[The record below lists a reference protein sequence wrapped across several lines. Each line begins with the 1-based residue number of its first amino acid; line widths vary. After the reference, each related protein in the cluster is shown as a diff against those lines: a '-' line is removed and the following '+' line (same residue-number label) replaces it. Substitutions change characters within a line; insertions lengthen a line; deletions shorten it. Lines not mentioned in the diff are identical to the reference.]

1 MDWRTFDLLMWMSQ
15 LSSVLLVK
23 GVMKICS
30 KFTGEDPC
38 RSVISLKLLCSFIEI
53 ILRHECSPVIM
64 LHMFRTSF
72 LKNIS
77 GGLLLNVW
85 SVEHSLFIVVKLLRF
100 KYKRWRIF
108 LKYLLLIHFPAGNY
122 MFKVNNRNTR
132 TRCEICSKLTIKAPE
147 RRHACQPDA
156 WHFGHISH
164 LVLVFLLLTLI
175 G

>member
-1 MDWRTFDLLMWMSQ
+1 MTFCKHIHHCFL
-15 LSSVLLVK
+15 
-23 GVMKICS
+23 
-30 KFTGEDPC
+30 T
-38 RSVISLKLLCSFIEI
+38 KLLPTMFSSLPANGLADFWFAIMNESALKCALSKRRYENMQQVYRRRSMPKCDFTKVAFSFIEI

-64 LHMFRTSF
+64 LHIFRTSF

-100 KYKRWRIF
+100 KWKRWRIF

-132 TRCEICSKLTIKAPE
+132 TS
-147 RRHACQPDA
+147 
-156 WHFGHISH
+156 
-164 LVLVFLLLTLI
+164 
-175 G
+175 